1 MLPRMGYDAL
11 IVGGGPAGLF
21 TAFRLAEAGFSV
33 VVCEEHEEIGT
44 PVHCTGVLSAVA
56 FDEFDLPRHT
66 ILNPLTT
73 VRFVSPAGLQVRY
86 SPPTLQAVVIDRAA
100 FDRGLAAKAT
110 AAGAEIRLNARI
122 QSLEVTTTGVQA
134 AFNGSSGAPISAR
147 LVVLAGGASYL
158 LQRRLGLG
166 LPRAYL
172 HTAQREL
179 PAESAGDV
187 ELHFGRAVAPNG
199 FAWAVPVHRP
209 DGLHVRVGVMAT
221 HAANGWYEAML
232 DRLTPRWGITADG
245 APPRLKFLPLRSI
258 QRTYADRTLVV
269 GDAAGLVKPTTGG
282 GIYYS
287 VLSADIA
294 SGVAV
299 RALNANRLAAADL
312 KPYESQWRR
321 RLSGEFHAQWAL
333 RHLAQRMSDRQIEAL
348 FDLALTDGV
357 MPIVERTATFN
368 HHRPLIHALLRHAPA
383 RRILWPARS

>member
-21 TAFRLAEAGFSV
+21 TAWRLAEAGFSV
-33 VVCEEHEEIGT
+33 VVCEEHAAIGE
-44 PVHCTGVLSAVA
+44 PVHCTGVLSAGA
-56 FDEFDLPRHT
+56 FDEFDLPRPA

-100 FDRGLAAKAT
+100 FDRGIGAKAT
-110 AAGAEIRLNARI
+110 AAGAEIRLNSRI
-122 QSLEVTTTGVQA
+122 QSLDFTRSGVHA
-134 AFNGSSGAPISAR
+134 VMNGSTVHAR
-147 LVVLAGGASYL
+147 LAVLAGGASYP

-187 ELHFGRAVAPNG
+187 ELHFGRGVAPGG
-199 FAWAVPVHRP
+199 FAWAVPVQRP
-209 DGLHVRVGVMAT
+209 DGPHVRIGVMAT

-232 DRLTPRWGITADG
+232 GRLKPRWGVSAD
-245 APPRLKFLPLRSI
+245 ATRPRLKFLPLRSI
-258 QRTYADRTLVV
+258 QRTYGDRLLVV

-287 VLSADIA
+287 VLSADLA
-294 SGVAV
+294 SGVAA
-299 RALNANRLAAADL
+299 RALTADRLEAADL

-333 RHLAQRMSDRQIEAL
+333 RNIAQRMNDRQIDAL

>member
-33 VVCEEHEEIGT
+33 VVCEEHDEIGT
-44 PVHCTGVLSAVA
+44 PVHCTGVLSASA
-56 FDEFDLPRHT
+56 FDEFDLPRNT

-122 QSLEVTTTGVQA
+122 QSLEVTTTGVRA
-134 AFNGSSGAPISAR
+134 AFNGSNGSPISAR

-179 PAESAGDV
+179 PAQSAG
-187 ELHFGRAVAPNG
+187 
-199 FAWAVPVHRP
+199 
-209 DGLHVRVGVMAT
+209 
-221 HAANGWYEAML
+221 
-232 DRLTPRWGITADG
+232 
-245 APPRLKFLPLRSI
+245 
-258 QRTYADRTLVV
+258 
-269 GDAAGLVKPTTGG
+269 
-282 GIYYS
+282 
-287 VLSADIA
+287 
-294 SGVAV
+294 
-299 RALNANRLAAADL
+299 
-312 KPYESQWRR
+312 
-321 RLSGEFHAQWAL
+321 
-333 RHLAQRMSDRQIEAL
+333 
-348 FDLALTDGV
+348 
-357 MPIVERTATFN
+357 
-368 HHRPLIHALLRHAPA
+368 
-383 RRILWPARS
+383 